1 MAEPRRIDDN
11 EVIRPVPDV
20 TERRPPSHDSDTR
33 SRLLRDEPHTEPQT
47 APATRVSDELLAP
60 APSTTLKSGV
70 EETVGHSE
78 TASVRSDATIAPER
92 PTMLFAESEV
102 GDFRSRW
109 SSIQTAFVD
118 EPRQA
123 VEDADNLVK
132 SVLKKLSDGFTNERD
147 RLAKEWDRGDDV
159 STEDL
164 RVALQRY
171 RSFFDRLLHI

>member
-1 MAEPRRIDDN
+1 MAEPRRIDNN
-11 EVIRPVPDV
+11 EIITPASDV
-20 TERRPPSHDSDTR
+20 TERRGPSRDLDTR
-33 SRLLRDEPHTEPQT
+33 SRLLRDEPVDEPQS
-47 APATRVSDELLAP
+47 APATRVND
-60 APSTTLKSGV
+60 
-70 EETVGHSE
+70 E
-78 TASVRSDATIAPER
+78 TASPLPSSTVQPGIQEPVGRSPAATMRSDATIAPGQ

-102 GDFRSRW
+102 GDLRSRW

-123 VEDADNLVK
+123 VEDADHLVK

-171 RSFFDRLLHI
+171 RSFFDRLLHV